1 MKCKL
6 IRHLPEK
13 GFSLIEIG
21 VVLLISITLLAFTL
35 PISGAFSKQ
44 KLNTAASILMED
56 IRLTQNLNE
65 NQDNSIYSIKFDC
78 DIENYYISKDTT
90 IYKTVKLPSSID
102 LVGNNFTAN
111 KLSFNSKGVPSGGG
125 TVTLGDNRGNYL
137 YVKVLPVTGRVRV
150 DKTS

>member
-35 PISGAFSKQ
+35 SVSGAFSKQ